1 MTHVHTIRAS
11 TLADFM
17 TQVDRITADCV
28 ERGVDYTVSALRGTS
43 GEWSALITTREKTN
57 A

>member
-1 MTHVHTIRAS
+1 MTHVHTVCAS
-11 TLADFM
+11 TLADF
-17 TQVDRITADCV
+17 TAQLTRITDTFIAN
-28 ERGVDYTVSALRGTS
+28 RIDYTVSALRGTS